1 MKYGFFIL
9 FLSLLAAC
17 GTSSTTSTV
26 TNAFADCQY
35 GPPKAIFSDKIPLV
49 SAHSFE
55 LGAKTAVE
63 TVVFDRDI
71 RLELTQSG
79 CEKPKQVFQ
88 FTIPGDSTG
97 YSPEEWVEMALNQF
111 KFLGSL
117 HEPLQALHF
126 WGNALSEQK
135 ETIKLGQPVPL
146 EQGRFVKIDKVAD
159 SQKGILMIELY
170 QE

>member
-1 MKYGFFIL
+1 MKYCFFIL
-9 FLSLLAAC
+9 SIFFLAAC
-17 GTSSTTSTV
+17 GTSTTSTEH
-26 TNAFADCQY
+26 NAFADCQY
-35 GPPKAIFSDKIPLV
+35 GSPKPIFSDNIPLV

-55 LGAKTAVE
+55 LGANAAVE

-97 YSPEEWVEMALNQF
+97 YTTEDWVEMALNQF

-117 HEPLQALHF
+117 HEPLQALNF
-126 WGNALSEQK
+126 WGNALSAQK

-159 SQKGILMIELY
+159 TKQGILMIELY

>member
-1 MKYGFFIL
+1 MKYGFFVL

-17 GTSSTTSTV
+17 GTSSTTNTA
-26 TNAFADCQY
+26 TNAFADCKY

-55 LGAKTAVE
+55 VGAKATVE

-71 RLELTQSG
+71 QLELTQSG

-97 YSPEEWVEMALNQF
+97 YSPEDWVEMALNQF

-117 HEPLQALHF
+117 HEPLQALYV
-126 WGNALSEQK
+126 WGNDLSKQK

-170 QE
+170 KE